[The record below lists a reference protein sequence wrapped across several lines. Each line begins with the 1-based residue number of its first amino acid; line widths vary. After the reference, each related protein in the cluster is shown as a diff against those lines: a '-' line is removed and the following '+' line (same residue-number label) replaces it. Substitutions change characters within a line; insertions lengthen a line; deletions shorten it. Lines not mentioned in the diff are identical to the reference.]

1 MEKASNQNALY
12 QDYLIDLSFLLK
24 EMAIEAKKAS
34 DKEKTD
40 FSVGYLSGFH
50 RVISLMQQQA
60 ESFGIPLDILGLD
73 GIDPN
78 LDLV

>member
-1 MEKASNQNALY
+1 MEKTSNQDALY
-12 QDYLIDLSFLLK
+12 QDYIIDLSNLLK
-24 EMAIEAKKAS
+24 EMAIEAKEAS
-34 DKEKTD
+34 DKKKTE

-60 ESFGIPLDILGLD
+60 ESFGIPLDTLGLD
-73 GIDPN
+73 EIDPN